1 MWVRI
6 PYFQKIQLNCP
17 YSYVSNHYNL
27 LVSKKHRVKKIKLTN
42 KTLRAVKVLYR
53 LGVVSNFLIHH
64 KPLIKI
70 SFTVFFYKNTS
81 FFKKIQ
87 IISTPSKK
95 FFISKEVIL
104 MTRKVFKSSIIIL
117 STSKGLLS
125 SNEAVLLGLGGKLV
139 YIIN

>member
-1 MWVRI
+1 
-6 PYFQKIQLNCP
+6 
-17 YSYVSNHYNL
+17 
-27 LVSKKHRVKKIKLTN
+27 
-42 KTLRAVKVLYR
+42 
-53 LGVVSNFLIHH
+53 VVSNFLIHY

-95 FFISKEVIL
+95 FFISKEVML
-104 MTRKVFKSSIIIL
+104 MTRKVFKSSIIVL